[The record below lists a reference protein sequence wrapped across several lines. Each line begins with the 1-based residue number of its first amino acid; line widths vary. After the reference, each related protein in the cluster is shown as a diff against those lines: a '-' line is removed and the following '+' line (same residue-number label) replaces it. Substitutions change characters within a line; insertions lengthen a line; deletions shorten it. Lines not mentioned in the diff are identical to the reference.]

1 MPESNTSNGTG
12 VPRMGVQA
20 AQSPPKRQTSAA
32 NQQKQWAEDVNNN
45 EMKERFTNYPI
56 RKLTPESSFRHLVK
70 LRLTTDIFRRITSAA
85 AGDTGKRTA
94 GNRTKDDGNRK
105 TSSTAKSLP
114 YLQTLV

>member
-1 MPESNTSNGTG
+1 
-12 VPRMGVQA
+12 MGVQA
-20 AQSPPKRQTSAA
+20 AQSPPKRQSAA
-32 NQQKQWAEDVNNN
+32 NHQKQWVEDLNNN

-85 AGDTGKRTA
+85 ASDTGKRTA